1 MLRERGTK
9 KLLVEP
15 AAVAT
20 GDIAFNLI
28 VFFLVC
34 ASVQPDSGKRQD
46 LPRSQQTKQQEQ
58 KNENIE
64 LALTRTRTVVSVN
77 GDPVKTEELPARLK
91 KLLEGKRRPEDRVV
105 VVKSKPDVPYD
116 HWIAVTSIVQD
127 LGANITIQR
136 EEERTVTVGQ

>member
-1 MLRERGTK
+1 MIRERGTT
-9 KLLVEP
+9 KLLIEP

-28 VFFLVC
+28 IFFLVC

-46 LPRSQQTKQQEQ
+46 LPRSEQTKQQEQ
-58 KNENIE
+58 KSQNIE
-64 LALTRTRTVVSVN
+64 LALTRTRTVVTLN
-77 GDPVKTEELPARLK
+77 GDPVKTEELPGRLRR
-91 KLLEGKRRPEDRVV
+91 LLEGKRRPEDRVV

-116 HWIAVTSIVQD
+116 HWIATTSVVQD

-136 EEERTVTVGQ
+136 EEERTVTVGN

>member
-1 MLRERGTK
+1 MAIHRRQKFLS
-9 KLLVEP
+9 EP
-15 AAVAT
+15 PGVAT

-46 LPRSQQTKQQEQ
+46 LPRSEQTKQQEQ

-91 KLLEGKRRPEDRVV
+91 RLLEGKRRPEDRVV

>member
-1 MLRERGTK
+1 MRRERRIS

-34 ASVQPDSGKRQD
+34 ASVQPDRGKKQD
-46 LPRSQQTKQQEQ
+46 LPRSEQTKQQEQ
-58 KNENIE
+58 KNENVE
-64 LALTRTRTVVSVN
+64 LALTSARTVVQLN
-77 GDPVKTEELPARLK
+77 GDPVKFAELPQRLK
-91 KLLEGKRRPEDRVV
+91 RLLESKRRPEDKVV

-116 HWIAVTSIVQD
+116 HWIAVTTLVQD
-127 LGANITIQR
+127 LGASITIQR
-136 EEERTVTVGQ
+136 EEERTVAVGN

>member
-1 MLRERGTK
+1 MLRERRLS

-34 ASVQPDSGKRQD
+34 ASTQPDSGRRQD
-46 LPRSQQTKQQEQ
+46 LPRSEQTKQAETNKQ
-58 KNENIE
+58 NIE
-64 LALTRTRTVVSVN
+64 LALTRSRAVVSLS
-77 GDPVKTEELPARLK
+77 GDPVKLSELPQRLRRA
-91 KLLEGKRRPEDRVV
+91 LEGKRRPEDRVV
-105 VVKSKPDVPYD
+105 VVRSKPDVPYD
-116 HWIAVTSIVQD
+116 HWIAVTTLVQD
-127 LGANITIQR
+127 LGASITIQR

>member
-28 VFFLVC
+28 IFFLVC
-34 ASVQPDSGKRQD
+34 ASSQPDSGKRQD
-46 LPRSQQTKQQEQ
+46 LPRSERTKQQEQ
-58 KNENIE
+58 KNQNIE
-64 LALTRTRTVVSVN
+64 LALTRTRTVVTLN
-77 GDPVKTEELPARLK
+77 GDPIKTEEFPARLRR
-91 KLLEGKRRPEDRVV
+91 LLEGKRRPEDRVV

-116 HWIAVTSIVQD
+116 HWIATTSVVQE

-136 EEERTVTVGQ
+136 EEERTVSVGQ

>member
-46 LPRSQQTKQQEQ
+46 LPRSEQTKQQEQ

-77 GDPVKTEELPARLK
+77 GDPVTTEELPARLK
-91 KLLEGKRRPEDRVV
+91 RLLEGKRRPEDRVV

>member
-46 LPRSQQTKQQEQ
+46 LPRSERTKQQEQ

-91 KLLEGKRRPEDRVV
+91 RLLEGKRRPEDRVV

>member
-1 MLRERGTK
+1 MNRERITK

-34 ASVQPDSGKRQD
+34 ASTQPDTGKRQD
-46 LPRSQQTKQQEQ
+46 LPRSEQTKQVEQ
-58 KNENIE
+58 KSKNIE
-64 LALTRTRTVVSVN
+64 LALTRTRTVVSLN
-77 GDPVKTEELPARLK
+77 GDPVKIGELPARLRR
-91 KLLEGKRRPEDRVV
+91 LLEGKRLPEDRVV

-116 HWIAVTSIVQD
+116 HWIATTTLIQD
-127 LGANITIQR
+127 LGASITIQR
-136 EEERTVTVGQ
+136 EEERTVMVGN

>member
-1 MLRERGTK
+1 MQHERITK

-34 ASVQPDSGKRQD
+34 ASTQPDTGKRQD
-46 LPRSQQTKQQEQ
+46 LPSSEKTQQVETKS
-58 KNENIE
+58 ENIE
-64 LALTRTRTVVSVN
+64 LALTRTRSVVTVN
-77 GDPVKTEELPARLK
+77 GDPVKTGELPARLRR
-91 KLLEGKRRPEDRVV
+91 LLQSKRRPEDRVV

-116 HWIAVTSIVQD
+116 HWIATTALIQD
-127 LGANITIQR
+127 LGASITIQR
-136 EEERTVTVGQ
+136 EEERIVIVGQ

>member
-1 MLRERGTK
+1 MRRERGTK

-46 LPRSQQTKQQEQ
+46 LPRSEQTKQQEQ
-58 KNENIE
+58 KSQNIE
-64 LALTRTRTVVSVN
+64 LALTRTKTVVSLN
-77 GDPVKTEELPARLK
+77 GDPVKTEELPARLRR
-91 KLLEGKRRPEDRVV
+91 LLEGKRRPEDRVV
-105 VVKSKPDVPYD
+105 VVKSKSDVPYD
-116 HWIAVTSIVQD
+116 HWIATTSIVQD

-136 EEERTVTVGQ
+136 EEERTVSVGN

>member
-1 MLRERGTK
+1 MRRRRALS

-34 ASVQPDSGKRQD
+34 ASVQPDRGKKQD
-46 LPRSQQTKQQEQ
+46 LPRSEQTKQAEQ

-64 LALTRTRTVVSVN
+64 LALTSARAVAQLN
-77 GDPVKTEELPARLK
+77 GEPVKLPELPQRLRR
-91 KLLEGKRRPEDRVV
+91 LLESKLRPEDKVV

-116 HWIAVTSIVQD
+116 HWITVTTLVQD
-127 LGANITIQR
+127 LGASITIQR
-136 EEERTVTVGQ
+136 EEERTITVGN

>member
-1 MLRERGTK
+1 MRRERGTK
-9 KLLVEP
+9 KLLIEP

-46 LPRSQQTKQQEQ
+46 LPRSEQTKQQEQ
-58 KNENIE
+58 KNQNIE
-64 LALTRTRTVVSVN
+64 LALTRTRSVVSLN
-77 GDPVKTEELPARLK
+77 GDPVKTEELPGRLRR
-91 KLLEGKRRPEDRVV
+91 LLEGKRRPEDRVV

-116 HWIAVTSIVQD
+116 HWIATTAIVQD

-136 EEERTVTVGQ
+136 EEERTVSVGN

>member
-46 LPRSQQTKQQEQ
+46 LPRSEQTKQQEQ

>member
-1 MLRERGTK
+1 MERERITK

-34 ASVQPDSGKRQD
+34 ASTQPDTGRRQD
-46 LPRSQQTKQQEQ
+46 LPRSEQTKQQEQ
-58 KNENIE
+58 KSKNIE
-64 LALTRTRTVVSVN
+64 LGLTRTRTVVSLN
-77 GDPVKTEELPARLK
+77 GDPVKIGELPARLRR
-91 KLLEGKRRPEDRVV
+91 LLEGKRLPEDRVV

-116 HWIAVTSIVQD
+116 HWIATTTLIQD
-127 LGANITIQR
+127 LGASITIQR
-136 EEERTVTVGQ
+136 EEERTVMIGQ

>member
-1 MLRERGTK
+1 MSLARRTN

-34 ASVQPDSGKRQD
+34 ASSQPDTGRKQE
-46 LPRSQQTKQQEQ
+46 LPRSEQTKQAEQ

-64 LALTRTRTVVSVN
+64 LALSRSPTVVQVN
-77 GDPVKTEELPARLK
+77 GEPVRSADLARVLRR
-91 KLLEGKRRPEDRVV
+91 LLESKRRPEDKVI
-105 VVKSKPDVPYD
+105 VVKSKPNVPYE
-116 HWIAVTSIVQD
+116 HWIAVTTLVQD
-127 LGANITIQR
+127 LGASITIQR
-136 EEERTVTVGQ
+136 EEERTITVGN

>member
-1 MLRERGTK
+1 MLRDGRLN

-28 VFFLVC
+28 IFFLVC

-46 LPRSQQTKQQEQ
+46 LPRSEPTKQKEEKTQ
-58 KNENIE
+58 NIE
-64 LALTRTRTVVSVN
+64 LALSRTKQVVSVN
-77 GDPVKTEELPARLK
+77 GDPVKVDELPARLRR
-91 KLLEGKRRPEDRVV
+91 LLEGKRRPEDRVV

-116 HWIAVTSIVQD
+116 HWIAVTTLVQD
-127 LGANITIQR
+127 LGASITILR
-136 EEERTVTVGQ
+136 EEERTVTVGD